1 MTLTSS
7 TLAATTSLA
16 EAPLTTGDKHV
27 HVTPADPLFGWYIA
41 VIIGLVLLG
50 GVFSGLTL
58 GLMGLDSVSASMT
71 ARSTGKQVLT
81 SGQPAGVV
89 ARGHAVGAETG
100 AKGVEAHPGGEA
112 YDAGHV
118 TALCVTGS
126 VQRSAADWKGNT
138 LVNTSLPVF
147 LDQIVRLLQQGG
159 SR

>member
-71 ARSTGKQVLT
+71 VHTEEAEGGRALRAGAR
-81 SGQPAGVV
+81 
-89 ARGHAVGAETG
+89 H
-100 AKGVEAHPGGEA
+100 
-112 YDAGHV
+112 
-118 TALCVTGS
+118 
-126 VQRSAADWKGNT
+126 RSDG
-138 LVNTSLPVF
+138 
-147 LDQIVRLLQQGG
+147 
-159 SR
+159 